1 MVLLLY
7 LWYGLG
13 LLIFAACKA
22 RLVGELV
29 IIFKCWEVY
38 HRGVEVYLGSLA
50 GGVSV
55 PEDDGVEVMM
65 CRGVLA
71 SMEVRWFWIGV
82 VGWCCADGYAEGH
95 RV

>member
-7 LWYGLG
+7 LWFNLG
-13 LLIFAACKA
+13 LLIFVACEA
-22 RLVGELV
+22 RLVR
-29 IIFKCWEVY
+29 ISSDFNCWEMY
-38 HRGVEVYLGSLA
+38 RRGVEIYLGSLA
-50 GGVSV
+50 GGVNV

-82 VGWCCADGYAEGH
+82 VGGCCADGYAEGH